1 MSKFNPT
8 EGGVKLSVELGRRIR
23 ALRRLK
29 RITQQELAE
38 KVQISV
44 TMLSNIERGKQVP
57 QPQLLEHIA
66 SKLNVPGNEL
76 FIVYAKGDNKTE
88 NAN

>member
-1 MSKFNPT
+1 MSYFILNT
-8 EGGVKLSVELGRRIR
+8 GGSELSVALGKRIR

-29 RITQQELAE
+29 RVTQQELAK

-44 TMLSNIERGKQVP
+44 TMLSNIERGKRMP

-66 SKLNVPGNEL
+66 YKLNVPGNEL
-76 FIVYAKGDNKTE
+76 FDIAADGKNKHE
-88 NAN
+88 QG